1 MISRLDIPATDT
13 ASATRQ
19 TTGGDQS
26 AARRAAMEFEALLLT
41 QFTAALNPSSEAE
54 EGDLFRSDATDMYR
68 KMFSEQMA
76 SAMAKNG
83 GIGLADVI
91 MRQLG
96 DKSEGLKAAA
106 PGIERALDAARQVL
120 SEASQAPEKD
130 SIATQQVKSSAR
142 PLTASAASA
151 VRTAK
156 TSSAAKTAPTT
167 ARVMMQMPVAGRI
180 SSNFGSRRDP
190 INGHHRAHGGVDI
203 AVPRGTPIEAAASG
217 TVVFAGRQGGY
228 GKTVVIE
235 HADGRR
241 TRYAHADKLMVK
253 NGDTVDG
260 GQMIATVGSTGRATG
275 PHLHFE
281 VTENGERIDP
291 LEAVANGFTLASR

>member
-1 MISRLDIPATDT
+1 MISRLDIPATDAT
-13 ASATRQ
+13 AKTHAAAADNQ
-19 TTGGDQS
+19 T

-41 QFTAALNPSSEAE
+41 QFTATLNPSSDDED
-54 EGDLFRSDATDMYR
+54 GDLFRSDATDMYR

-96 DKSEGLKAAA
+96 GKGEGLKAAA
-106 PGIERALDAARQVL
+106 PGITRALDAARQVL
-120 SEASQAPEKD
+120 SEASQAPEQD
-130 SIATQQVKSSAR
+130 HAAAPRVKNSAR
-142 PLTASAASA
+142 PLHVSAAP
-151 VRTAK
+151 
-156 TSSAAKTAPTT
+156 AAAHAAPMHNTE
-167 ARVMMQMPVAGRI
+167 RVVMQMPVAGRI
-180 SSNFGSRRDP
+180 SSSFGARRDP

-217 TVVFAGRQGGY
+217 LVVFSGRQGGY

-253 NGDTVDG
+253 SGDTVDG

-281 VTENGERIDP
+281 VTEHGERIDP
-291 LEAVANGFTLASR
+291 LQAVANGFTLASR